1 MNYLPRAR
9 SSKQVNFARKAG
21 EAWKDYNNNEI
32 LKNTVET
39 LGVGG
44 LAALYQLLAT
54 DMSNEEIA
62 WSTGVGALAAFA
74 ARPTLGALGKQ
85 IGKPIDKRYPNLEKD
100 IHPAAAFVVA
110 RPSDRGRDV
119 TKKVYD
125 WMDDSMGKGGES
137 KFAYKHV
144 AEPELQG
151 RYNAS
156 YVNKDGTKTGFAEGS
171 LADFGRFRG
180 DNLAQAAVAF
190 GAPFVLGTDD
200 EVS

>member
-1 MNYLPRAR
+1 MYLPRAR
-9 SSKQVNFARKAG
+9 SSKQANFARKAG
-21 EAWKDYNNNEI
+21 QAWKDYNNNEL

-44 LAALYQLLAT
+44 LAALYQLIAS

-62 WSTGVGALAAFA
+62 WSTGVGAAAAFA
-74 ARPTLGALGKQ
+74 ARPLLGSLGKQ
-85 IGKPIDKRYPNLEKD
+85 IGKPIDRRYPNLEKD

-110 RPSDRGRDV
+110 RPSERGREV
-119 TKKVYD
+119 SKKVFD
-125 WMDDSMGKGGES
+125 WIDERFDQEGIQKGT
-137 KFAYKHV
+137 YKHV
-144 AEPELQG
+144 VEPELQG

-180 DNLAQAAVAF
+180 DNIAQAAVAF